1 MRGFITDPN
10 APGGLRLA
18 EDLPEPVP
26 AADEVVMEVRAYGIN
41 RGELFLLQQRADGW
55 RPGQDV
61 SGVVVHAT
69 TDGSGPPG
77 GTRIVG
83 IVDREGWAERVAVPI
98 AHAAVLPDEVSFE
111 QAASLPIAGLTAL
124 RALRVDGPLLGR
136 RVLVTGA
143 TGGVGQFAV
152 QLAAAAGAHV
162 TAQVSSLEREEEAR
176 VLGASEIVVSLE
188 DESLGPFEL
197 ALDGVGG
204 PILRDAVHRLA
215 PGATAATYG
224 VLAGPA
230 ELGLPDFRSSPN
242 AKVMGFVHSYPEE
255 TKGEDLATL
264 VRFVSEGRLNPLLGM
279 VRDWEETREVLDALQ
294 NHRVRGKAVLTRG
307 SEGARTPPAARST
320 SC

>member
-10 APGGLRLA
+10 APSGLRLA

-26 AADEVVMEVRAYGIN
+26 AADEVIMEVHAYSIN

-55 RPGQDV
+55 RPGQDI
-61 SGVVVHAT
+61 SGVVAHAAA
-69 TDGSGPPG
+69 DGSGPPE

-83 IVDREGWAERVAVPI
+83 VVDWEGWAERVNVPTRWT
-98 AHAAVLPDEVSFE
+98 AVLPDKVSFE

-152 QLAAAAGAHV
+152 QLAVAAGAHV

-176 VLGASEIVVSLE
+176 SLGAHKVGVSLD
-188 DESLGPFEL
+188 DETLGPFDL
-197 ALDGVGG
+197 VLDSVGG
-204 PILRDAVHRLA
+204 PILRESVHRLA
-215 PGATAATYG
+215 PGATAVTYG

-242 AKVMGFVHSYPEE
+242 AKVMGLIHSYPEE
-255 TKGEDLATL
+255 TKGEDLGTL
-264 VRFVSEGRLNPLLGM
+264 VRFVSERQLDPLIGM
-279 VRDWEETREVLDALQ
+279 VRNWEQTREALDALRDRQ
-294 NHRVRGKAVLTRG
+294 VRGKAVFTR
-307 SEGARTPPAARST
+307 S
-320 SC
+320 

>member
-1 MRGFITDPN
+1 MRGFITDPD

-18 EDLPEPVP
+18 DDLPEPEP
-26 AADEVVMEVRAYGIN
+26 AADEVVMEVHAYSIN

-61 SGVVVHAT
+61 SGVVAHAAA
-69 TDGSGPPG
+69 DGSGPPE

-83 IVDREGWAERVAVPI
+83 IVDWQGWAERLSVPTRWT
-98 AHAAVLPDEVSFE
+98 AVLPDEVSFE

-152 QLAAAAGAHV
+152 QLAIAAGAHV
-162 TAQVSSLEREEEAR
+162 TAQVSGTEREEEAR
-176 VLGASEIVVSLE
+176 SLGAHKVVVSLD
-188 DESLGPFEL
+188 DETLGPFDL
-197 ALDGVGG
+197 VLDGVGG
-204 PILRDAVHRLA
+204 PILRNAVHRLA
-215 PGATAATYG
+215 PGATAVTYG

-242 AKVMGFVHSYPEE
+242 AKVMGLIHSYPEE
-255 TKGEDLATL
+255 TKGEDLGTL
-264 VRFVSEGRLNPLLGM
+264 VRFVSERQLNPFLGM
-279 VRDWEETREVLDALQ
+279 VRNWEQTREVLDALQ
-294 NHRVRGKAVLTRG
+294 NRQVRGKAVLTR
-307 SEGARTPPAARST
+307 S
-320 SC
+320 

>member
-1 MRGFITDPN
+1 MRGFITNPN

-18 EDLPEPVP
+18 DDLPEPEP
-26 AADEVVMEVRAYGIN
+26 AANELVMEVHAYGIN

-61 SGVVVHAT
+61 SGVVVRTAA
-69 TDGSGPPG
+69 DGSSPPE

-83 IVDREGWAERVAVPI
+83 IVDWEGWAERVSVPTRWT
-98 AHAAVLPDEVSFE
+98 AVLPDNVSFE

-152 QLAAAAGAHV
+152 QLAIAAGAHV

-176 VLGASEIVVSLE
+176 MLGAHKIVVSLD
-188 DESLGPFEL
+188 DETLGPFDL
-197 ALDGVGG
+197 VLDGVGG

-224 VLAGPA
+224 VLAGTA
-230 ELGLPDFRSSPN
+230 ELGLPDFSSSPN
-242 AKVMGFVHSYPEE
+242 AKVMGFIHSYPEE

-264 VRFVSEGRLNPLLGM
+264 VRFVAEGRLNPLLGM
-279 VRDWEETREVLDALQ
+279 VRDWEQTREVLDALQ
-294 NHRVRGKAVLTRG
+294 NRQVRGKAILTRG
-307 SEGARTPPAARST
+307 
-320 SC
+320 